1 MKKIIYSILAILVFC
16 ALSVG
21 IFFISDHYAQKWQ
34 SNKLFN
40 AKLYDVDGKTWSI
53 KSLKDK
59 LGIIYFGYTFCPDAC
74 PTALNNLTIALE
86 KIDSKKLQ
94 FEPIFISVDPS
105 RDKPEIIKDYLSSFD
120 TIILG
125 LTGTDR
131 DLKSFTF
138 NIGATYSLSRED
150 PKDEN
155 YLVNHTVGFF
165 MINSKGASLPIPYR
179 NNPEDLARAIEK
191 IKSIQMSNS
200 NFKKISSIF

>member
-16 ALSVG
+16 ALSIG
-21 IFFISDHYAQKWQ
+21 TFFISDHYAQRWQ
-34 SNKLFN
+34 SNKLFK
-40 AKLYDVDGKTWSI
+40 AKLYDVEGKTWSI

-86 KIDSKKLQ
+86 KIDKNKLQ
-94 FEPIFISVDPS
+94 FKPIFISVDPN
-105 RDKPEIIKDYLSSFD
+105 RDKPEIIKDYLSSFN

-150 PKDEN
+150 PEDED

-165 MINSKGASLPIPYR
+165 MINSEGVRLPIPYR
-179 NNPEDLARAIEK
+179 NNSEDLGQAIVR
-191 IKSIQMSNS
+191 IKSILMSNS
-200 NFKKISSIF
+200 NFKKFSSIF